1 MVMSKHHRKVIEIV
15 PQEDRP
21 IEDSANGKTNAFS
34 HYCGSVMHSKN
45 YAVCLH
51 LIEER
56 KQGRLN
62 PQYADCS
69 ATIGKKVC
77 PALAMRKEEIAAGKA
92 LYFVERIKNLGESFM
107 DTVGELFTKI
117 ATPLVKETK
126 SPVTKIDDNQ
136 PSMGGYSD
144 AINNAIKKGV
154 PTTPIKPAVVV
165 APVQGETLME
175 MAKRM
180 MLANQ

>member
-1 MVMSKHHRKVIEIV
+1 MAKHHRTVIEIA

-56 KQGRLN
+56 KAGRLS

-69 ATIGKKVC
+69 VSIGKKNC
-77 PALAMRKEEIAAGKA
+77 PALAMRKQEIEAGKA
-92 LYFVERIKNLGESFM
+92 LFFRERIKNLGESFM
-107 DTVGELFTKI
+107 DSVGELFTKM
-117 ATPLVKETK
+117 ATPLVKTVK
-126 SPVTKIDDNQ
+126 SPVTKSNDMQ
-136 PSMGGYSD
+136 PSKSGYSD
-144 AINNAIKKGV
+144 AINIALKKGDV
-154 PTTPIKPAVVV
+154 TAPIKPAVVI

>member
-1 MVMSKHHRKVIEIV
+1 MAKHRTVIDII
-15 PQEDRP
+15 PQDDRP
-21 IEDSANGKTNAFS
+21 IEDSANGKTNAYS

-69 ATIGKKVC
+69 ASIGKKVC
-77 PALAMRKEEIAAGKA
+77 PAIAMRKQEVEAGKA
-92 LYFVERIKNLGESFM
+92 LFFTERIKNLGESFM
-107 DTVGELFTKI
+107 DSVGELFTKM
-117 ATPLVKETK
+117 ATPLVKTPK
-126 SPVTKIDDNQ
+126 SPVTKINDNQ
-136 PSMGGYSD
+136 PSMSGYSD
-144 AINNAIKKGV
+144 AINIAIKKGDV
-154 PTTPIKPAVVV
+154 TAPIKPVVVV